1 MRLKM
6 KEKVDRLIPCSLREA
21 QFMMLEIL
29 EEVHRICEENEIEYF
44 LIDGTLLGAVRHG
57 GFIPWDDDLDIGM
70 TRENYNKFKKV
81 AKEELNHS
89 FFLQSVETDK
99 EYKLYHI
106 PLKVRKNDTLF
117 EEFGEENEPYHRGIY
132 IDVFPYDKLSDNG
145 LKAFVQKKVL
155 GFLIKGKFKNLK
167 EEKSIKGT
175 MRKVIYTVLKPL
187 SYERLDT
194 IAHST
199 LKWSEGSK
207 RDTYNYGVELLW
219 DKDFKESD
227 LFPLKKIVFE
237 GKEFWAPNNPHEVL
251 TNIYGDY
258 MTLPKED
265 ERVWHAKGIYKV
277 QGKDE
282 N

>member
-1 MRLKM
+1 M
-6 KEKVDRLIPCSLREA
+6 KEKDQKLIPCSLREA

-29 EEVHRICEENEIEYF
+29 EEVHRICEENHIEYF
-44 LIDGTLLGAVRHG
+44 LIDGTLLGAIRHG

-70 TRENYNKFKKV
+70 TRGNYEKFKSI
-81 AKEELNHS
+81 AKEELKKG
-89 FFLQSVETDK
+89 FFLQSIETDK
-99 EYKLYHI
+99 GYKLYHI
-106 PLKVRKNDTLF
+106 PLKVRRDNTIF

-132 IDVFPYDKLSDNG
+132 IDIFPYDKLSDNEF
-145 LKAFVQKKVL
+145 KAFIQKKFI

-167 EEKSIKGT
+167 EDKSVKGAI
-175 MRKVIYTVLKPL
+175 RKGIYNVLKPL
-187 SYERLDT
+187 SYEKLNDM
-194 IAHST
+194 AHNT
-199 LKWSEGSK
+199 LKWSKDSK
-207 RDTYNYGVELLW
+207 RTSYNYGVELLW
-219 DKDFKESD
+219 DNDFKESD

-237 GKEFWAPNNPHEVL
+237 GKEFWGPNNPDGVL